1 MTYLV
6 PAYPHQTSL
15 SAEGSFV
22 RKKCHQSLFVRGPQ
36 SCDKKDIIQK
46 ILSNVLR
53 KSDFETIFATMRVPF
68 WKRRSA
74 MTSEFP
80 ADPPKKRN
88 CHLPKGMKQ
97 VVYENKIHCVT
108 KDNP

>member
-1 MTYLV
+1 MRDL
-6 PAYPHQTSL
+6 L
-15 SAEGSFV
+15 SG
-22 RKKCHQSLFVRGPQ
+22 KKCHQSC
-36 SCDKKDIIQK
+36 SCIARNPVTKR
-46 ILSNVLR
+46 IL
-53 KSDFETIFATMRVPF
+53 FATMRVPF